1 MSQQYPIL
9 NNQTFQRSLG
19 FPLSERHRPSPN
31 SGDLYLVEEA
41 ESLLSQ
47 FMGTSSQ
54 GPQESHDP
62 TGIVVH
68 GHTVFHTRPNNA
80 VRNDVKPSNRWKDN
94 RMTDNDPG
102 PLPTVRLSYTPSHPP
117 PTQPKENVP
126 SRPGSYQRRR
136 SPKSESSY
144 EALSSDDDIVI
155 PTRAGSAHK
164 SSSPAAKP
172 LVVKSIP
179 ETQARRSGRL
189 RTEPTNYYQ
198 SLKLYQLEASE
209 DSDSDM
215 VTHSPRSKKRGSSL
229 SNHKSRSTQPHN
241 RGTMNHFRRSAHLDS
256 LLRRRELGCRVNQQL
271 HSSIIPDLK
280 PYKSW
285 KGASNDVVALAWSPD
300 GTRFAAGATAQ
311 CDEHNMDYNRGNN
324 LILGDLTINSLKELP
339 DHWVPRP
346 LGRSN
351 QNMRDGRLFMSV
363 ADIQWFEDI
372 LLTASYD
379 NTVKLWD
386 ATNHANTSCLKSLKH
401 GSKVEVMDRSNFN
414 PNILATG
421 AESIGLWN
429 IDDSTYSPLEVSKKD
444 VVLVPASL
452 EWGKIPATHRFLLA
466 GMSEKDAEDHSVPR
480 HGVLAMWYATES
492 DMIPIQ
498 PVPSSQNVF
507 DIKWHPSLPVFAT
520 AGCFGHSRPSG
531 TAKDARSVVRL
542 YEPLIRKSCTMEFDC
557 PALDINDITFCPFN
571 ANYLTAS
578 CTDGITYVWDYRRP
592 DQILHKLEHGEPL
605 NQMDEFLSREQA
617 DVGVRLALWGG
628 AMDQF
633 YSGASDGVLKRWN
646 ILQSPEDVLIRDVI
660 SFGEEIMCGAFSG
673 DKSDLLVGDGAGGI
687 HVLSS
692 SPFSHLEEEEEG
704 NHQMRFERAAEPCQY
719 NESDSESG
727 VKAANLLLSSGQ
739 LKRHPIYGVGQGP
752 YYNGPFAAWARPE
765 GTPHDQ
771 LKQTP
776 LNPGLQA
783 HQLDGAPVGDRLGLS
798 KDSQKDIQAQI
809 QLARIRNRRWN
820 DSKRKRT
827 DNPGPSNYVNLIS
840 DEEDSSASTISQ
852 SQEHK
857 KGTKKRK
864 AKAPIITNV
873 TSGVID
879 LTLSDPEEDRQDPE
893 DDLDED
899 FWWPEC
905 IDPNIEEP
913 GV

>member
-1 MSQQYPIL
+1 MVQ
-9 NNQTFQRSLG
+9 
-19 FPLSERHRPSPN
+19 
-31 SGDLYLVEEA
+31 EA
-41 ESLLSQ
+41 ENLLSQ
-47 FMGTSSQ
+47 FMGTPSQ
-54 GPQESHDP
+54 EPHESRDP

-68 GHTVFHTRPNNA
+68 GHTVFHTRLDNT
-80 VRNDVKPSNRWKDN
+80 VRNDTKPPNRRQDNRMADNDLGSLPAVKPSSA
-94 RMTDNDPG
+94 P
-102 PLPTVRLSYTPSHPP
+102 PYTPPTE
-117 PTQPKENVP
+117 TQPKEDVP
-126 SRPGSYQRRR
+126 SRSPSRQRRL
-136 SPKSESSY
+136 SPKCESSY

-155 PTRAGSAHK
+155 PTRTGSAQK
-164 SSSPAAKP
+164 SSSPTKQP
-172 LVVKSIP
+172 LAVRSIP
-179 ETQARRSGRL
+179 ETRARRSGRL
-189 RTEPTNYYQ
+189 RTEPTNYYR
-198 SLKLYQLEASE
+198 SFKLYRSEASE
-209 DSDSDM
+209 NSDSDM
-215 VTHSPRSKKRGSSL
+215 TTYSPQSKNPGSSL
-229 SNHKSRSTQPHN
+229 PNHQSRSPQLLG
-241 RGTMNHFRRSAHLDS
+241 RATMSRFPRSAYLDG
-256 LLRRRELGCRVNQQL
+256 LLRRRELGWPVNQQL
-271 HSSIIPDLK
+271 QSSIIPDLK
-280 PYKSW
+280 PFKSW
-285 KGASNDVVALAWSPD
+285 KGASNDIVALAWSPD

-311 CDEHNMDYNRGNN
+311 CDEHNMEYNRGNN
-324 LILGDLTINSLKELP
+324 LILGDLTTNSLKELP
-339 DHWVPRP
+339 DHWVSRP

-351 QNMRDGRLFMSV
+351 QNMADGRLFMSV

-386 ATNHANTSCLKSLKH
+386 ATSHANTRCLKSLKH

-414 PNILATG
+414 HNILATA
-421 AESIGLWN
+421 AESVGLWN
-429 IDDSTYSPLEVSKKD
+429 IDNSTYSPLEVGKKD

-452 EWGKIPATHRFLLA
+452 EWGKIPATHQFLLA
-466 GMSEKDAEDHSVPR
+466 GMSEKDPEDHSVPR
-480 HGVLAMWYATES
+480 NGLLAMWYATEAA
-492 DMIPIQ
+492 MIPIQ

-520 AGCFGHSRPSG
+520 AGSFGHSRPSG

-542 YEPLIRKSCTMEFDC
+542 YEPLIRKGCTMEFDC

-571 ANYLTAS
+571 TNYLTAS

-633 YSGASDGVLKRWN
+633 YSGASDGILKRWN
-646 ILQSPEDVLIRDVI
+646 ILQSPEDVLIHDVI
-660 SFGEEIMCGAFSG
+660 SFGEEIMCGVFSG

-692 SPFSHLEEEEEG
+692 SPFSHLGEEEEG
-704 NHQMRFERAAEPCQY
+704 NRQMRFERATEPCQDS
-719 NESDSESG
+719 ESDSESG

-739 LKRHPIYGVGQGP
+739 LTRHPIYGVGQGP

-783 HQLDGAPVGDRLGLS
+783 HQLDGAPVRDRPGLS
-798 KDSQKDIQAQI
+798 KDSQKDIQSQI
-809 QLARIRNRRWN
+809 QLARIRNMRWN
-820 DSKRKRT
+820 ESKRKRM
-827 DNPGPSNYVNLIS
+827 DNSGPSNYVNLIS
-840 DEEDSSASTISQ
+840 DEEDSSASTIIQ
-852 SQEHK
+852 PQKHK
-857 KGTKKRK
+857 KGNKKRK

-873 TSGVID
+873 TSRVID
-879 LTLSDPEEDRQDPE
+879 LTLSDPDKDRQEPE

-905 IDPNIEEP
+905 IDPNMEEP